1 LPTGVESAARVV
13 RLVVLTI
20 VKLENVLF
28 NNKFKQ
34 IGEYASAKSA
44 SEGLHDPKKLREFQK

>member
-1 LPTGVESAARVV
+1 LLARVESAAHVV

-20 VKLENVLF
+20 VKLENVLL

-34 IGEYASAKSA
+34 VGEYVSTKSA
-44 SEGLHDPKKLREFQK
+44 YEGLHDPKELREFQN

>member
-1 LPTGVESAARVV
+1 V

-20 VKLENVLF
+20 VELENVF
-28 NNKFKQ
+28 FDNKFKQ
-34 IGEYASAKSA
+34 VGEYVSAESA